1 MTHGCLKRT
10 QAGSW
15 IDFFQ
20 EGFTLSKSMKRIVI
34 SLFFVSLGTFF
45 LSAQDTP
52 QQLRLGMIGLDTS
65 HVIAFTR
72 ILNDTSMADHVPG
85 GKVIAA
91 YKGGSDDVE
100 SSYTRVDKFTE
111 QLSNE
116 FGVEILDSIEN
127 LCGKVDAVL
136 LESVDGRPH
145 LEQAR
150 IVIKAGKPL
159 FIDKPM
165 AGSLRDVIQIFKLA
179 GENKV
184 PCFSSSS
191 LRYYESLQE
200 LKSEEI
206 GELKGAISY
215 GPCSLESHHP
225 DLFWYGVHPTEA
237 LFSVM
242 GIGCQS
248 VSRTFTEHTDVVSG
262 IWNNGN
268 TGLVYGLR
276 TGHARYKV
284 TTFGTKGIAEQN
296 GGGNYVPLVRE
307 IMNFFKTGTPPVSAR
322 ETVELF
328 AFMEGADI
336 SKSKGGCEVNIPQ
349 LIKSNGGGWLLED

>member
-1 MTHGCLKRT
+1 
-10 QAGSW
+10 
-15 IDFFQ
+15 
-20 EGFTLSKSMKRIVI
+20 
-34 SLFFVSLGTFF
+34 
-45 LSAQDTP
+45 
-52 QQLRLGMIGLDTS
+52 MIGLDTS

>member
-1 MTHGCLKRT
+1 MVW
-10 QAGSW
+10 ASSW
-15 IDFFQ
+15 FD
-20 EGFTLSKSMKRIVI
+20 
-34 SLFFVSLGTFF
+34 F
-45 LSAQDTP
+45 LSRRVSVDPSMRRFVTNLLFLGLGSVFLQAQDTT

-85 GKVIAA
+85 AKVIAA

-100 SSYTRVDKFTE
+100 SSYTRVDRFTE
-111 QLSNE
+111 QLKNE
-116 FGVEILDSIEN
+116 FGVEILDSIES
-127 LCGKVDAVL
+127 LCEKVDAVL

-145 LEQAR
+145 LEQAQ
-150 IVIKAGKPL
+150 IVINAGKPL

-179 GENKV
+179 DENNV

-191 LRYYESLQE
+191 LRYYESLQT

-215 GPCSLESHHP
+215 GPCNLEPHHP

-237 LFSVM
+237 LFSVL

-248 VSRTFTEHTDVVSG
+248 VSRTFTDHTDVVSG

-268 TGLVYGLR
+268 TGVVYGLR

-284 TTFGTKGIAEQN
+284 TLFGTGGIVEQD

-307 IMNFFKTGTPPVSAR
+307 IMKFFRTGIPPVSAR

-328 AFMEGADI
+328 AFMEGADL
-336 SKSKGGCEVNIPQ
+336 SKSRDGCEVNIPQ
-349 LIKSNGGGWLLED
+349 LIESNGGGWLLDH

>member
-1 MTHGCLKRT
+1 
-10 QAGSW
+10 
-15 IDFFQ
+15 
-20 EGFTLSKSMKRIVI
+20 MKRFLINVLSI
-34 SLFFVSLGTFF
+34 SLGAVVLH
-45 LSAQDTP
+45 AQDSP
-52 QQLRLGMIGLDTS
+52 NFLRLGMIGLDTS

-72 ILNDTSMADHVPG
+72 ILNDPSSKDHVSG

-91 YKGGSDDVE
+91 YKGGSDDVA

-111 QLSNE
+111 QLANE
-116 FGVEILDSIEN
+116 FGVEIVNSIET
-127 LCGKVDAVL
+127 LCDKVDAIL

-165 AGSLRDVIQIFKLA
+165 AGSLKDVIEIFRLA
-179 GENKV
+179 HEAKV

-191 LRYYESLQE
+191 LRYYGSLKQ

-215 GPCSLESHHP
+215 GPCSLEPHHP

-237 LFSVM
+237 LFTVM
-242 GIGCQS
+242 GIGCES
-248 VSRTFTEHTDVVSG
+248 VSRAFTDHTDVVTGTWSH
-262 IWNNGN
+262 GN
-268 TGLVYGLR
+268 TGVVYGLR

-284 TTFGTKGIAEQN
+284 TLFGTKGIAEQN
-296 GGGNYVPLVRE
+296 GGGNYVPLVQE
-307 IMNFFKTGTPPVSAR
+307 IMKFFKSGNPPISAR

-336 SKSKGGCEVNIPQ
+336 SKAKGGCKVSIPQ
-349 LIKSNGGGWLLED
+349 LIESQGGGWLLED

>member
-1 MTHGCLKRT
+1 MSTVLIR
-10 QAGSW
+10 
-15 IDFFQ
+15 
-20 EGFTLSKSMKRIVI
+20 
-34 SLFFVSLGTFF
+34 
-45 LSAQDTP
+45 AQDTP
-52 QQLRLGMIGLDTS
+52 DTLRLGMIGLDTS

-72 ILNDTSMADHVPG
+72 IINDPSSPGHVSG

-91 YKGGSDDVE
+91 YKGGSPDVE
-100 SSYTRVDKFTE
+100 SSYMRVDKFTK
-111 QLSNE
+111 QLADE
-116 FGVEILDSIEN
+116 FGVEIVESIEG
-127 LCGKVDAVL
+127 LCRKVDAIL

-165 AGSLRDVIQIFKLA
+165 AGSLRDVIEIFRLA
-179 GENKV
+179 HEAGV

-191 LRYYESLQE
+191 LRYYDSLQQ
-200 LKSEEI
+200 LKTQNI
-206 GELKGAISY
+206 GQLKGAISF
-215 GPCSLESHHP
+215 GPCSLEPHHP

-237 LFSVM
+237 LFTVM
-242 GIGCQS
+242 GIGCKS

-262 IWNNGN
+262 VWSNGN
-268 TGLVYGLR
+268 TGVVYGLR

-284 TTFGTKGIAEQN
+284 TLFGTKGIAEQD
-296 GGGNYVPLVRE
+296 GGGSYVPLVNE
-307 IMNFFKTGTPPVSAR
+307 IMKFFQTGQAPVSAR

-336 SKSKGGCEVNIPQ
+336 SKANGGCQVNIPD
-349 LIKSNGGGWLLED
+349 LIKANGGAWLLSE

>member
-1 MTHGCLKRT
+1 MRRFVTNLLLIGL
-10 QAGSW
+10 GS
-15 IDFFQ
+15 
-20 EGFTLSKSMKRIVI
+20 V
-34 SLFFVSLGTFF
+34 F
-45 LSAQDTP
+45 LQAQDNT

-72 ILNDTSMADHVPG
+72 ILNDNSMADHVPG

-100 SSYTRVDKFTE
+100 SSYTRVDRFTE
-111 QLSNE
+111 QLKNE
-116 FGVEILDSIEN
+116 FGVEILDSIES
-127 LCGKVDAVL
+127 LCEKVDAVL

-145 LEQAR
+145 LEQAQ

-179 GENKV
+179 DENNV

-191 LRYYESLQE
+191 LRYYESLQT
-200 LKSEEI
+200 LKSKEI

-215 GPCSLESHHP
+215 GPCNLEPHHP

-237 LFSVM
+237 LFSVL

-248 VSRTFTEHTDVVSG
+248 VSRTFTDHTDVVSG

-268 TGLVYGLR
+268 TGVVYGLR

-284 TTFGTKGIAEQN
+284 TLFGTKGIVEQD

-307 IMNFFKTGTPPVSAR
+307 IMKFFRTGIPPVSAR

-328 AFMEGADI
+328 AFMEGADL
-336 SKSKGGCEVNIPQ
+336 SKSRDGREVNIPQ
-349 LIKSNGGGWLLED
+349 LIESNGGGWLLDH

>member
-1 MTHGCLKRT
+1 MNKFV
-10 QAGSW
+10 
-15 IDFFQ
+15 INF
-20 EGFTLSKSMKRIVI
+20 LS
-34 SLFFVSLGTFF
+34 LSLGAVF
-45 LSAQDTP
+45 LQAQGTS
-52 QQLRLGMIGLDTS
+52 QHLRLGMIGLDTS

-72 ILNDTSMADHVPG
+72 ILNDTSNADHVPG

-100 SSYTRVDKFTE
+100 SSYTRVDGFTE
-111 QLSNE
+111 QLKKE
-116 FGVEILDSIEN
+116 FGVEILDSIES
-127 LCGKVDAVL
+127 LCEKVDAVL

-145 LEQAR
+145 LEQAK

-179 GENKV
+179 HENNV

-191 LRYYESLQE
+191 LRYYESLQK
-200 LKSEEI
+200 LKTEEI

-215 GPCSLESHHP
+215 GPCSLEPHHP

-262 IWNNGN
+262 VWNNGN
-268 TGLVYGLR
+268 TGVVYGLR

-307 IMNFFKTGTPPVSAR
+307 IMGFFKTGNPPVSAR

-328 AFMEGADI
+328 AFMEGADL
-336 SKSKGGCEVNIPQ
+336 SKSKDGREVDIPQ
-349 LIKSNGGGWLLED
+349 LIKSNGGGWLLAD